1 MKKNNKTTNENE
13 PIKFYTEELKK
24 NKSINEDTVKIISF
38 IVILIVVIGLF
49 VLLYF
54 VNGKYVTK
62 DMNEKT
68 TTTAVTTEPIYD
80 STKVTVD
87 TMFNISKDTYYV
99 LAYDSNDEVNGSY
112 IYSVSRSYSNDKI
125 KLYTLDLANAQNKN
139 YYNKKGTANT
149 KPSKASD
156 VTFTTNTLIVFKKGK
171 VAEFIQDKDKII
183 ETLRKK

>member
-139 YYNKKGTANT
+139 YYNKKSEANT
-149 KPSKASD
+149 KPSKPSD
-156 VTFTTNTLIVFKKGK
+156 VKFNTNTLIVFKKGK
-171 VAEFIQDKDKII
+171 VVEFIQDKDKII
-183 ETLRKK
+183 NKLKTK